1 MLIASLI
8 KLRDKGNTVLVVEHD
23 HEIMKA
29 ADWIIDFG
37 PTAGSKGGRLLVE
50 APPSD
55 LIKPRSE
62 LKYPESVTVRYLSG
76 AIAPP
81 ASRHRETDN
90 DSPAIE
96 VQNIKL
102 HNLESVSCR
111 LPLRRFVGI
120 LGVSGSGKSTLIQDS
135 IVPAIHAKLSKASI
149 DHPQHVG
156 EIHGLDQIE
165 RLIVVDQSP
174 IGRSPRST
182 PATYCGFWDDI
193 RKVYA
198 ATRDAKQRGFDSSF
212 FSFNSGKGRCES
224 CAGQGRV
231 KLEMNFLADV
241 YIMCPQCRGN
251 RFQRSVL
258 AVRFKGK
265 SIADILNMSIL
276 EAADFFSE
284 IPKLNRPLQGLV
296 QVGLGYMPIGQP
308 ATTISGGE
316 AQRIK
321 LAAELSKT
329 NSGQTAY
336 FLDEPTSGLHT
347 QDVHRLI
354 DVLQNL
360 VDQGNSVFVIE
371 HHWDVIKAC
380 DWLIEMGPGAASNGG
395 KIIYSGPP
403 SERNL

>member
-1 MLIASLI
+1 
-8 KLRDKGNTVLVVEHD
+8 
-23 HEIMKA
+23 
-29 ADWIIDFG
+29 
-37 PTAGSKGGRLLVE
+37 
-50 APPSD
+50 
-55 LIKPRSE
+55 
-62 LKYPESVTVRYLSG
+62 
-76 AIAPP
+76 
-81 ASRHRETDN
+81 
-90 DSPAIE
+90 
-96 VQNIKL
+96 
-102 HNLESVSCR
+102 
-111 LPLRRFVGI
+111 
-120 LGVSGSGKSTLIQDS
+120 
-135 IVPAIHAKLSKASI
+135 
-149 DHPQHVG
+149 
-156 EIHGLDQIE
+156 
-165 RLIVVDQSP
+165 
-174 IGRSPRST
+174 
-182 PATYCGFWDDI
+182 
-193 RKVYA
+193 
-198 ATRDAKQRGFDSSF
+198 
-212 FSFNSGKGRCES
+212 
-224 CAGQGRV
+224 
-231 KLEMNFLADV
+231 MNFLADV

-395 KIIYSGPP
+395 KIVYSGPP
-403 SERNL
+403 RERNL